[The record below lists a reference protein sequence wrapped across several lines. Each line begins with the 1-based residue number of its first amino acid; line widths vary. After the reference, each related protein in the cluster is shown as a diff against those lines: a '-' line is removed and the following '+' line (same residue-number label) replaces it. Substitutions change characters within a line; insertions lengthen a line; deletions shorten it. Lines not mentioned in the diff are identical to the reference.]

1 MSAHGVRRVRPAAVA
16 GTFYPADPREL
27 RAEIDSA
34 LAAVDRR
41 SEGAPVPKAL
51 VVPHAGYQYS
61 APVAAS
67 AFARIAGAAEGI
79 ERVVLVGPS
88 HRVALRGLAVS
99 TADGFETPLGTVPID
114 DGLRSVALRQPVV
127 VADDRPHA
135 LEHSL
140 EVQLPFLQV
149 LLDGHFELLP
159 LAAGACEP
167 GDVADVLE
175 GIWGGAETLVV
186 ISTDLSHYHPH
197 DEAKSLDSRTA
208 AAVVAGRIGQVDH
221 SDACGATGLRG
232 LMEVAHRRG
241 LQTELLD
248 LRNSGDTAGDRNRVV
263 GYGAFALL

>member
-41 SEGAPVPKAL
+41 AEGAPAPKAL

-79 ERVVLVGPS
+79 KRVVLVGPS
-88 HRVALRGLAVS
+88 HRVPLNGLAVS
-99 TADGFETPLGTVPID
+99 TADAFETPLGTVPID

-140 EVQLPFLQV
+140 EVQLPFLQAALGDFSLV
-149 LLDGHFELLP
+149 P
-159 LAAGACEP
+159 LVVGQASDAE
-167 GDVADVLE
+167 VAEVLE
-175 GIWGGAETLVV
+175 RLWGGDETLLV
-186 ISTDLSHYHPH
+186 ISSDLSHYYDYEAAKRMDAEACRAIGPRMAVPYHWGDIVG
-197 DEAKSLDSRTA
+197 DEADARAFVEAVSGCEARLLRPGDSL
-208 AAVVAGRIGQVDH
+208 
-221 SDACGATGLRG
+221 
-232 LMEVAHRRG
+232 
-241 LQTELLD
+241 
-248 LRNSGDTAGDRNRVV
+248 
-263 GYGAFALL
+263 